1 MVIITK
7 DMYHAPYPRLKWL
20 HDDVSAD
27 EVVSSLRSFSSAA
40 LLGAYRRVSDKDIP
54 GVVAELEH
62 IDFGTIHLGSLS
74 YEFCGFLAW
83 LYSLVCPL
91 II

>member
-1 MVIITK
+1 M
-7 DMYHAPYPRLKWL
+7 
-20 HDDVSAD
+20 SAD

-62 IDFGTIHLGSLS
+62 IDFGILNAHLGFKDQ
-74 YEFCGFLAW
+74 FCGFLAW